1 MDETISIIIDDFIQ
15 NNLMMLSVPQFEE
28 ELKKHTLGIL
38 TIQFDGFGFN
48 LEEEYENGKKNFYIS
63 YPQRCSGNTYETP
76 VDIDLITKKLDY
88 LDNVYQPEQKSDE
101 WYLFRQNYITASS
114 AWKAFGSDCK
124 KNELI
129 YEKCQPINIEKYKPN
144 LSESPLTWGIK
155 YEDVSIMI
163 YEKLYSTSVK
173 DYGCI
178 PHKDYAFI
186 AASPDGINNIA
197 NTSRY
202 GRMLEIKNIV
212 NRKIDGNPKPE
223 YWIQMQLQM
232 EVCDLDECDF
242 LETQFIEYE
251 NESEFKKDGTFHKT
265 ADGKQKGMLLYF
277 VKNGGPLYEYAPL
290 NINEE
295 DFEVWSEEMKEKNKE
310 YPWISTIYWKLDIC
324 SCVLVLRN
332 KDWFKQARPLLQELW
347 ESVIHDRKNGYEH
360 RAPKKQTTK
369 KTAKKTGCLISIDI

>member
-1 MDETISIIIDDFIQ
+1 MEETISIIIDDFIK
-15 NNLMMLSVPQFEE
+15 NNLLMLPSPCFEN
-28 ELKKHTLGIL
+28 ELKNHCLSIL
-38 TIQFDGFGFN
+38 SIQFDGFNFN
-48 LEEEYENGKKNFYIS
+48 LEEEYENGKNSFYKS
-63 YPQRCSGNTYETP
+63 YPQRCSGITYETP
-76 VDIDLITKKLDY
+76 VNIEKISKKLDY

-114 AWKAFGSDCK
+114 AWKAFGSECK

-129 YEKCQPINIEKYKPN
+129 YDKCQPINIEKYKPN

-163 YEKLYSTSVK
+163 YEDKYNTRVK

-178 PHKDYAFI
+178 PHKDYVFI
-186 AASPDGINNIA
+186 AASPDGINNCA

-212 NRKIDGNPKPE
+212 NRKIDGNPKLE

-232 EVCDLDECDF
+232 EVCNLDECDF
-242 LETQFIEYE
+242 LETQFVEYD
-251 NESEFKKDGTFHKT
+251 NESDFKKDGSFTKT
-265 ADGKQKGMLLYF
+265 EDGKQKGIMLYF

-295 DFEVWSEEMKEKNKE
+295 DFNKWSNEMKEKNKE

-332 KDWFKQARPLLQELW
+332 KDWFNQAIPILQELW
-347 ESVIHDRKNGYEH
+347 NSVIYDRENGYEH
-360 RAPKKQTTK
+360 RAPKKQIVK
-369 KTAKKTGCLISIDI
+369 KTKKKTGCLINIDI